1 MQCWL
6 LVQFSSVMTQRYL
19 LLLCFLI
26 SSLLAN
32 DLHAELR
39 PDQNF
44 KYWQLIDRGS
54 LSLNE
59 LTNTPLSE
67 WTPIPNG
74 ITDFNFL
81 ESYYWQSTKGDTLWI
96 KLELPRRIDSSRLWI
111 ELLPNVGLNGQL
123 ATFEKDHWKWNLPIG
138 RQSGEHEQLPAT
150 FLTFV
155 IDEPRKHKVVYL
167 KLETS
172 QVFHFSINIKTN
184 DSYLNYIVTSHLFN
198 GFIFGLF
205 ILAIIYNLA
214 IGVSAGEKVYLYY
227 AFYAFSIT
235 AYLLAMTGYP
245 RLAFPEWGGDGSFS
259 NLASLLGVFAATL
272 FVREFLDTPK
282 TTPKIDFI
290 LRIQQIAV
298 FCCIFLIGFVSEV
311 FAFSFAVILGA
322 VAPVTTLI
330 AGLSAW
336 RNGHPLARYFLIAW
350 GMFILGCIV
359 WAWMWFGI
367 IEPNIFTFRFFLIS
381 TVMEVMLL
389 SLVLGYRYS
398 ELKVQT
404 ETLSADRIKFK
415 KLTEFDHLTGTY
427 NRIGFINHAT
437 KILNTT
443 KENLI
448 WLTIN
453 IDEFKSF
460 NDTHGH
466 IVCDQLLKGFG
477 QSLKVKVSRDNLAA
491 KLREKDKGI
500 AYKHGLVGRISGGE
514 FCILLANS
522 TLPQARLYAERVMRD
537 FESIKLTD
545 KYNHQIRSTV
555 SIGIIQVLAQEDI
568 DSIFVRSSAL
578 LTQAKLKGTA
588 QVVFS

>member
-1 MQCWL
+1 MI
-6 LVQFSSVMTQRYL
+6 QRYFL
-19 LLLCFLI
+19 QLCIFFCC
-26 SSLLAN
+26 LLAS
-32 DLHAELR
+32 DLQAELR

-44 KYWQLIDRGS
+44 KYWQLIDS
-54 LSLNE
+54 EAISLND
-59 LTNTPLSE
+59 LTNNPLSE

-81 ESYYWQSTKGDTLWI
+81 ESQYWQATQGDTLWI
-96 KLELPRRIDSSRLWI
+96 RIELPRRIDSSRLWI

-138 RQSGEHEQLPAT
+138 RQSSEHEQLPAT

-167 KLETS
+167 KLKTS

-184 DSYLNYIVTSHLFN
+184 DSYLNYIVASHLFN

-227 AFYAFSIT
+227 AFYAFSIS

-259 NLASLLGVFAATL
+259 NLASLLGVFAVTL

-282 TTPKIDFI
+282 TTPRIDYL
-290 LRIQQIAV
+290 LRIQQVIV
-298 FCCIFLIGFVSEV
+298 FCCIFLVGFVSEV
-311 FAFSFAVILGA
+311 LAFSFSVILG
-322 VAPVTTLI
+322 VIAPIIALI

-350 GMFILGCIV
+350 GMFIVGCLV
-359 WAWMWFGI
+359 WAWMWLGFI
-367 IEPNIFTFRFFLIS
+367 DPNIFTFRFFLIS

-404 ETLSADRIKFK
+404 ETLSADKSKFK
-415 KLTEFDHLTGTY
+415 KLTEFDSLTGTY
-427 NRIGFINHAT
+427 NRIGFISHAT

-443 KENLI
+443 NENLV

-460 NDTHGH
+460 NSTHGH
-466 IVCDQLLKGFG
+466 ILSDQLLKEFG

-491 KLREKDKGI
+491 KLREKDNSI
-500 AYKHGLVGRISGGE
+500 APKRGLVGRTSGGE
-514 FCILLANS
+514 FCILLSNN
-522 TLPQARLYAERVMRD
+522 TLPKARLYAERVMRD
-537 FESIKLTD
+537 FESIKITD
-545 KYNHQIRSTV
+545 KYGNEIRSTV
-555 SIGIIQVLAQEDI
+555 SIGIIQILSKEDI
-568 DSIFVRSSAL
+568 NSIFIRSSEL
-578 LTQAKLKGTA
+578 LSDAKLKGSA
-588 QVVFS
+588 QVALA